1 MADEIGKGGDL
12 ISREQAMAVVAGLY
26 GYDENHPDIDR
37 AIAALRALPAAPAP
51 QPWTEGELARAI
63 TDEKAIAIAR
73 QHPETLPSLFAWR
86 TDDEEDLSKHHF
98 TAQDLAADLLNARA
112 EIASLRAKLAAVCDA
127 AEDAIGFACQH
138 DRNGFVTFIDRS
150 QPVAQYSDDG
160 PDAWPARLHAAIAA
174 IRALPSAPAPL
185 PWTEG
190 ALISALTRTEM
201 NRYQAERVAR
211 IVLAGPGGKP

>member
-1 MADEIGKGGDL
+1 MSRYDHCAICGSLRTICESCAGVLCGCRHVHDAEPHDTALTRREKLAVLDGVKVMLELGDAKTEI
-12 ISREQAMAVVAGLY
+12 AT
-26 GYDENHPDIDR
+26 
-37 AIAALRALPAAPAP
+37 LRARLDA
-51 QPWTEGELARAI
+51 L
-63 TDEKAIAIAR
+63 
-73 QHPETLPSLFAWR
+73 
-86 TDDEEDLSKHHF
+86 
-98 TAQDLAADLLNARA
+98 
-112 EIASLRAKLAAVCDA
+112 CDA

-201 NRYQAERVAR
+201 NRYQAERVAL